1 MQCVAQRESITFF
14 MDVFKNKVD
23 ESLDILSESVLNAS
37 LSEEEIDNGKAD
49 LQFQRETLPPEFL
62 SKDVSTG
69 LLGVIS
75 YDSLINNVLIDAC
88 GFTGRCDGGLP
99 RAATGEQPLLP

>member
-62 SKDVSTG
+62 SKDVSSA

-75 YDSLINNVLIDAC
+75 YGSLINNNFL
-88 GFTGRCDGGLP
+88 FY
-99 RAATGEQPLLP
+99 